1 MSRTADAVIIGG
13 GLIGCSTAY
22 HLAKRGMKRVVVVEK
37 STLGSGSS
45 GKSSAILRCHYTH
58 PELVR
63 MALKSLSIFQN
74 FSEAVGGQCGYTRTG
89 YIVMVG
95 PDNVDTLKKNVAM
108 HKEIGVSVDMID
120 LQEVKKMVPGIN
132 LEGIAAAAMEP
143 ESGYADPGLLMTSLV
158 QRGRELGVQYLQMTP
173 VVEILGGDSR
183 VRGVKTPEEEIEAP
197 VVVDCAGAWANRV
210 ARLAGLEVPVEAHRE
225 QVVIL
230 ERPADFTGEHPVLS
244 DLVLLQ
250 YMRSETGNLTLL
262 GNSDLSESEVV
273 DPDFYNEET
282 DLEAVENATLKA
294 VQRLPRLEDGQIR
307 KGYSGCYE
315 VTPDYQALIGP
326 VPGLEG
332 FYVNAGYSGHGFKFT
347 PVAGEAMAELILDGD
362 AQVFDVGLFS
372 VTRFAEGRP
381 IEGLNPYSRGQKLR

>member
-1 MSRTADAVIIGG
+1 
-13 GLIGCSTAY
+13 
-22 HLAKRGMKRVVVVEK
+22 
-37 STLGSGSS
+37 
-45 GKSSAILRCHYTH
+45 
-58 PELVR
+58 
-63 MALKSLSIFQN
+63 
-74 FSEAVGGQCGYTRTG
+74 
-89 YIVMVG
+89 
-95 PDNVDTLKKNVAM
+95 
-108 HKEIGVSVDMID
+108 
-120 LQEVKKMVPGIN
+120 
-132 LEGIAAAAMEP
+132 MEP

-173 VVEILGGDSR
+173 VVEILGSDSR

-282 DLEAVENATLKA
+282 DLEAVENAILKA

-332 FYVNAGYSGHGFKFT
+332 FTSTRVTAGMVSSLPRWPGRRWPNSFWTGMPRCSTSACSASPALPK
-347 PVAGEAMAELILDGD
+347 
-362 AQVFDVGLFS
+362 VGL
-372 VTRFAEGRP
+372 
-381 IEGLNPYSRGQKLR
+381 SRG